1 MKSSPQSYL
10 LSLASAL
17 AGAVVGA
24 MLVAIP
30 FVMRHFQHAD
40 ERLQFV
46 LKWMVPFL
54 CAFTLLY
61 SLADWFWR
69 KKYLSIRRWTRTV
82 LQGIL

>member
-17 AGAVVGA
+17 AGAIVGA

-30 FVMRHFQHAD
+30 FVMRHYQHSD
-40 ERLQFV
+40 ERMQFV
-46 LKWMVPFL
+46 LKSMIPFL
-54 CAFTLLY
+54 GAFALLY
-61 SLADWFWR
+61 GLADWVWR

-82 LQGIL
+82 LQGLL